1 MSDSELELLFG
12 PNGYFPLEATTIS
25 QVPPRDVSEEDTAPQ
40 CKKQRTKEPPSKPK
54 VKAQREKARREKM
67 NRHFSSLAELSNP
80 ENPKTDKASI
90 LLDALTALKAIKVE
104 NDQLKQLNKFLE
116 VWHSISLYLTL
127 FALQEKV
134 SNYEKERSYLF
145 YRQNLMMHP
154 PPDPFLAGHSFI
166 TLLSYVQ

>member
-12 PNGYFPLEATTIS
+12 PNGYFPPETTSITETPS
-25 QVPPRDVSEEDTAPQ
+25 RDASEEETAPR
-40 CKKQRTKEPPSKPK
+40 CKKQRTKEPLSKPK

-67 NRHFSSLAELSNP
+67 NRHFASLAELSNP

-116 VWHSISLYLTL
+116 VWHSILLYLTL
-127 FALQEKV
+127 LP
-134 SNYEKERSYLF
+134 
-145 YRQNLMMHP
+145 YRRR
-154 PPDPFLAGHSFI
+154 
-166 TLLSYVQ
+166 